1 MIQLHRLLSPVYP
14 MGQPG
19 LLMFAQPSPLASAQK
34 TWQHKNWQYKKP
46 GIYCHLLGLGVFPI
60 SIPISH
66 FPYMEFASLSAQL
79 SSLLQLFKLLCFVIV
94 FKLDKGSSLNYSAS
108 TQVLDWVKPYHYETY
123 LPFLSLRYCVKSN
136 RNLSIPGQSSRRLS
150 PC

>member
-1 MIQLHRLLSPVYP
+1 
-14 MGQPG
+14 
-19 LLMFAQPSPLASAQK
+19 MFAQPSPLASAQK

-66 FPYMEFASLSAQL
+66 SHSQL

-108 TQVLDWVKPYHYETY
+108 TQVLDWVKPYHYENY
-123 LPFLSLRYCVKSN
+123 LGFSLYDTV
-136 RNLSIPGQSSRRLS
+136 
-150 PC
+150 